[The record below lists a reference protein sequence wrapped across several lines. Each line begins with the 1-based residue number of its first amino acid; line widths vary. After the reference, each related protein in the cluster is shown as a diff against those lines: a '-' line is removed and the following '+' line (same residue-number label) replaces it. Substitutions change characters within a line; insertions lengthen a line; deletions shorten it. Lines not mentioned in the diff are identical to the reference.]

1 MRQTFIMD
9 APYIH
14 TEKNASLSDL
24 EIDFSDYGIQLSRQ
38 FRALKIW
45 MSLKQYGVK
54 KYQRLI
60 DQNVFLAQYLDA
72 LVKESNDFEVVAPV
86 GLSTVCFRYYPE
98 ELQQRYQKA
107 NDHEKGR
114 IEEYLN
120 MLNRAIIEGMRADGR
135 AVLSG
140 TILGKKFVLRACI
153 MNYRTRKQDITMIMD
168 VIRDVGSRED
178 IKIRNTFL

>member
-1 MRQTFIMD
+1 
-9 APYIH
+9 
-14 TEKNASLSDL
+14 
-24 EIDFSDYGIQLSRQ
+24 
-38 FRALKIW
+38 
-45 MSLKQYGVK
+45 
-54 KYQRLI
+54 
-60 DQNVFLAQYLDA
+60 
-72 LVKESNDFEVVAPV
+72 
-86 GLSTVCFRYYPE
+86 
-98 ELQQRYQKA
+98 
-107 NDHEKGR
+107 
-114 IEEYLN
+114 